1 MLYSSSEFKVL
12 LPLVGSDISTDI
24 IKIASSILAEKSGN
38 LVVLGTVEVPEEM
51 SLSTGALQARNY
63 RKFLE
68 NLTWFDKAQAIEI
81 RNRVKVS
88 RRIWDAI
95 DAAAKDESCN
105 LLIIPWFDES
115 KSNISQSVSIKEV
128 LDKSSTDLLIVRPGK
143 NENIRKILVPLRGA
157 PHINLIIDTA
167 VAISHKF
174 NAAITIMRILS
185 EDVTN
190 EGMQREEAL
199 LNSYLA
205 RRGLNQGDYN
215 FLAVRSKNTAETV
228 VKEAAQ
234 HDLII
239 MGTPLSSKSN
249 GTRVGSVIKAV
260 INNTNATVLVA
271 QAVSTTANTSFLPEE
286 LLKLKNAENTV
297 GESTV
302 GISEVVDKWFAE
314 NTFHASE
321 FSNIEKL
328 LELKI
333 KQGLTISLGLPALNE
348 EQTIGD
354 IIETVKGYLY
364 DRYPLLDE
372 IAVIDSGS
380 SDKTVEIAKSY
391 GVKVFKDD
399 EILPQWGSRLGKG
412 CALWKSLYVLKG
424 DIVAWI
430 DTDIKNIHPR
440 FVYGLVG
447 PILKYPRIKYV
458 KGYYRRPVKIGD
470 QFIETGGGR
479 VTELTARPLLNLFFP
494 ELSGLVQPLSGEYAG
509 RREVLEKVGFYNGY
523 GVEMGLLINILEQF
537 GLDVIGQV
545 DLIERIHRNQ
555 SLENLSKMSFAIIQV
570 VIENLEK
577 RHRVELLQKMNKTMK
592 LIMHEPNQFYLEL
605 KAIEE
610 SMKPPIATIPEYEG
624 RFNELFSKNLLE
636 DIG

>member
-1 MLYSSSEFKVL
+1 
-12 LPLVGSDISTDI
+12 
-24 IKIASSILAEKSGN
+24 
-38 LVVLGTVEVPEEM
+38 
-51 SLSTGALQARNY
+51 
-63 RKFLE
+63 
-68 NLTWFDKAQAIEI
+68 
-81 RNRVKVS
+81 
-88 RRIWDAI
+88 
-95 DAAAKDESCN
+95 
-105 LLIIPWFDES
+105 
-115 KSNISQSVSIKEV
+115 
-128 LDKSSTDLLIVRPGK
+128 
-143 NENIRKILVPLRGA
+143 
-157 PHINLIIDTA
+157 
-167 VAISHKF
+167 
-174 NAAITIMRILS
+174 
-185 EDVTN
+185 
-190 EGMQREEAL
+190 
-199 LNSYLA
+199 
-205 RRGLNQGDYN
+205 
-215 FLAVRSKNTAETV
+215 
-228 VKEAAQ
+228 
-234 HDLII
+234 
-239 MGTPLSSKSN
+239 MGTPLYSKSN
-249 GTRVGSVIKAV
+249 GTRLGRVIKTV
-260 INNTNATVLVA
+260 INNTDATVLIA
-271 QAVSTTANTSFLPEE
+271 QAVDAATNTTFLPEE
-286 LLKLKNAENTV
+286 LLRLRN
-297 GESTV
+297 GESTAS
-302 GISEVVDKWFAE
+302 ISEVVDKWFAE

-328 LELKI
+328 IELKLR
-333 KQGLTISLGLPALNE
+333 QGLTISLGLPALNE

-354 IIETVKGYLY
+354 IIETIKGYLY

-391 GVKVFKDD
+391 GIKVFKDD

-412 CALWKSLYVLKG
+412 CALWKSLYALKG
-424 DIVAWI
+424 DIIAWI

-592 LIMHEPNQFYLEL
+592 LIMHEPSQFYLEL

-610 SMKPPIATIPEYEG
+610 SMKPPIATVPEYED
-624 RFNELFSKNLLE
+624 RFNELISENLLE